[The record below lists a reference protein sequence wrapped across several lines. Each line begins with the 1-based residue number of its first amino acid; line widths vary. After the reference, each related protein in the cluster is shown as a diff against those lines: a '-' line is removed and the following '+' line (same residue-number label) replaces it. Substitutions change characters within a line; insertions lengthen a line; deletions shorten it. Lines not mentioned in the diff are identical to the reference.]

1 MPADKREAHLNAL
14 RALCDQ
20 AEKLRQVAAA
30 LCERLT
36 KRMEAT
42 KASVHLA
49 HKLPATERRR
59 KIRNRL

>member
-1 MPADKREAHLNAL
+1 MPPDKSEAHLKAL

-20 AEKLRQVAAA
+20 AEKLSQVGAA

-36 KRMEAT
+36 NRMEAT
-42 KASVHLA
+42 KASVDLA

-59 KIRNRL
+59 KIRKRL